1 MLIVDNCHGENQSG
15 EGGIRTDGT
24 SGHVFVGQ
32 LGEGSS
38 RRRHLNKDP
47 VEVREGVTWLSGNSI
62 FKTEGTE
69 KAKFW
74 NKSMSDF
81 LPVQE
86 TVSRP
91 LWLEWSEQVTG
102 SRWVERREITGRT
115 YRALWTI
122 LRTLTSKP
130 VEKKSQCEVLNKG
143 ANDMS

>member
-1 MLIVDNCHGENQSG
+1 M
-15 EGGIRTDGT
+15 
-24 SGHVFVGQ
+24 
-32 LGEGSS
+32 
-38 RRRHLNKDP
+38 NKDP
-47 VEVREGVTWLSGNSI
+47 VEVREGVTWLSGNST

-102 SRWVERREITGRT
+102 SR
-115 YRALWTI
+115 
-122 LRTLTSKP
+122 
-130 VEKKSQCEVLNKG
+130 
-143 ANDMS
+143 